1 MSSERRWQDWMV
13 MALALLGLAVIY
25 LFQRADYCGL
35 VTSWLG
41 WGRAPAGVAFAV
53 NKTLRMTAN
62 DLLCVAMIR
71 TWFADAR
78 ITRLAWWVFTFEL
91 VVLLPV
97 YLAVK
102 LWLEGPTEISVP
114 WLQQIHRLVVNP
126 FLMVLLFL
134 AFLVK
139 RSR

>member
-1 MSSERRWQDWMV
+1 MSSERRRQDWMV
-13 MALALLGLAVIY
+13 MALALLGLVIIY
-25 LFQRADYCGL
+25 VFQRVDYYGQVSGL
-35 VTSWLG
+35 LG
-41 WGRAPAGVAFAV
+41 WGKAPEELAFAV

-62 DLLCVAMIR
+62 DLLCVVIIR
-71 TWFADAR
+71 AWFADER
-78 ITRLAWWVFTFEL
+78 ITRLAWWVFAFEL

-126 FLMVLLFL
+126 FLMLLLFL
-134 AFLVK
+134 ALVVK
-139 RSR
+139 KSR